1 MYLIVGLG
9 NPESDY
15 SKTRH
20 NMGFN
25 VINKISEKYDITV
38 TKSKFK
44 GLYGQGI
51 IEGEKVLLLKP
62 QTYMNL
68 SGESVLEVMNFFKI
82 SPEELI
88 IIYDDIDTEPG
99 MIRIRKF
106 GSAGSHK
113 GMISVIDS
121 IDTEKFTRIRVG
133 IGRPE
138 NTFDMISYVI
148 GAIPED
154 EVELL
159 DEGTSLACDA
169 TIEIIKN
176 GVDSAMNKYNKKKDV

>member
-25 VINKISEKYDITV
+25 VINKLAEEYDIEV
-38 TKSKFK
+38 NKSKFK
-44 GLYGQGI
+44 GLLGQGI
-51 IEGEKVLLLKP
+51 IEGNKVILLKP

-68 SGESVLEVMNFFKI
+68 SGESLIEVMNFYKI
-82 SPEELI
+82 SPEDI
-88 IIYDDIDTEPG
+88 IVIYDDIDTDPG
-99 MIRIRKF
+99 TIRIRKS

-113 GMISVIDS
+113 GMISI
-121 IDTEKFTRIRVG
+121 IENIGTEDFVRVRVG

-138 NTFDMISYVI
+138 DTSDMIYYVI
-148 GAIPED
+148 GAIPEE
-154 EVELL
+154 EVKVL
-159 DEGTSLACDA
+159 DEGTTIAKEA
-169 TIEIIKN
+169 IIEILKTN
-176 GVDSAMNKYNKKKDV
+176 VDMAMNKFNKKKDV